1 MHDTEGWK
9 SLDTSLNCLKN
20 LIEGIG
26 KNILT
31 LENSELLLIIVKSAQ
46 HINRFVRDIA
56 FQIINVLFEAA
67 KENSCDKK
75 ISIYEHLVPLISIAL
90 TDTWP

>member
-20 LIEGIG
+20 LIEATG
-26 KNILT
+26 KNIFT
-31 LENSELLLIIVKSAQ
+31 LEYSELLLLIVKSAQ
-46 HINRFVRDIA
+46 HINRFVREIA
-56 FQIINVLFEAA
+56 LQIINVLFEAA
-67 KENSCDKK
+67 KENSCDKT
-75 ISIYEHLVPLISIAL
+75 ISIYENFVPLISTAL